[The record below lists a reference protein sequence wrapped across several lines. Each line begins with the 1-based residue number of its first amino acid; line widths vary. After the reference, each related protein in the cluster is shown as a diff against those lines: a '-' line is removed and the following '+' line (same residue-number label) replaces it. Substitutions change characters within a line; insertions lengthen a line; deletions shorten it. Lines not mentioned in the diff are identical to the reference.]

1 MAENKTIKT
10 LGGSVL
16 TPIDNP
22 NLYKA
27 FKNNLQSD
35 NSLAEKVRDAY
46 LLY

>member
-16 TPIDNP
+16 TPIDNS

-27 FKNNLQSD
+27 FKKQS
-35 NSLAEKVRDAY
+35 SIR
-46 LLY
+46 